1 MTGFLVAFRGAQ
13 ARYGIVPDQ
22 TTIGKIVGGG
32 LPAACFGGRADIMEK
47 LAPLGPVYQAGTLS
61 GNPLALAAGL
71 KAIEILGRPGM
82 YERLDHLGKR
92 LADGLAAAAR
102 AAGVPAC

>member
-32 LPAACFGGRADIMEK
+32 LPAAAFGGRADIMQK

-61 GNPLALAAGL
+61 GNPLAMAAGL
-71 KAIEILGRPGM
+71 ACIEILGRPGT
-82 YERLDHLGKR
+82 YARLEALGTR
-92 LADGLAAAAR
+92 LANGLR
-102 AAGVPAC
+102 AAVGTGPATVN